1 MDKNGDGHW
10 EGGAYLCFTSAEEC
24 SSNPK
29 HSTAP
34 VIKKEINQDAR
45 HSG

>member
-10 EGGAYLCFTSAEEC
+10 EGGAYLCFTSTEEC

-29 HSTAP
+29 HSTVP